1 MAISERWSVCHR
13 TDRELGE
20 NDDATFKCHVVDL
33 KMLAMKDDSDI
44 CHLNNDLMKYW
55 FPVQFH
61 LLGEFSFFQTPLT
74 LPFDSWG
81 ILNRLSV
88 DIPDDISKKVSFIFE
103 LALPKIF
110 DISKDILCHPHQVSI
125 LPWLTVCRETHH
137 LSRPPYHPCLTQSLF

>member
-1 MAISERWSVCHR
+1 MCHR

-74 LPFDSWG
+74 LPF
-81 ILNRLSV
+81 
-88 DIPDDISKKVSFIFE
+88 VS
-103 LALPKIF
+103 
-110 DISKDILCHPHQVSI
+110 
-125 LPWLTVCRETHH
+125 
-137 LSRPPYHPCLTQSLF
+137 